1 MLPSEMFRTTL
12 KHKTMISTV
21 EVLPDVF
28 LVMICHC
35 SLPLAAAPIDHRHRQ
50 TPQPIHTTVVVP
62 AMYYCHIKTVVVR
75 ESLSNWYIPQGG
87 VT

>member
-1 MLPSEMFRTTL
+1 MLPSEMFSTTL

-35 SLPLAAAPIDHRHRQ
+35 SLPFAAAPIDHHRQ
-50 TPQPIHTTVVVP
+50 TPQPIHTVVGP
-62 AMYYCHIKTVVVR
+62 AMYYCHIKTVVVK
-75 ESLSNWYIPQGG
+75 I
-87 VT
+87 